1 MAAFIKQSS
10 PLGYLTSRFW
20 SPSALWTID
29 LVIVLTGLGFVTAA
43 VNAAIRNVAVIRA
56 FRTEFYEEFR
66 LWRHLLIPG
75 AAALLFLFPLWDL
88 AAARLHAD
96 RGAAVHGTGMAL
108 RRRHRRRVPPNPAAR
123 RLQDAGRGVHAG

>member
-10 PLGYLTSRFW
+10 PLGYLTSRYW

-29 LVIVLTGLGFVTAA
+29 RVVVLTGLGFFAAA

-56 FRTEFYEEFR
+56 FR

-75 AAALLFLFPLWDL
+75 SG
-88 AAARLHAD
+88 RSV
-96 RGAAVHGTGMAL
+96 G
-108 RRRHRRRVPPNPAAR
+108 AR
-123 RLQDAGRGVHAG
+123 RTLRLSERCAMRAFHGSPNVGDRPDVSLLRQAVAGLPPVSW

>member
-1 MAAFIKQSS
+1 MLLRKLYHVKRNCGGQVTMDSSPAFAAGRQGMAAFIKQSS

-75 AAALLFLFPLWDL
+75 AAALLFLFPLWGSCG
-88 AAARLHAD
+88 R
-96 RGAAVHGTGMAL
+96 
-108 RRRHRRRVPPNPAAR
+108 PPTR
-123 RLQDAGRGVHAG
+123 